1 MSNYIKENAK
11 FNLKLSIALANVND
25 CQPADLM
32 YHLHC
37 FSAFQRFVTKQS
49 KQKEKI
55 DYALLYVIEELKT
68 RSSKGDVV
76 LLDDVWLRYQDFVN
90 SEYNSELVSSYKDK
104 HTFSICLKNKISD
117 HFEFVNKMSDNE
129 TVMFPINYF
138 KEGITSI
145 IMQNETEVEE
155 SIIPKHRPESNEFL
169 ALVHV
174 ALRLRGELKA
184 KKGHKEFSVSEG
196 EAVDCIPEILCLF
209 LSLLFGIW
217 KPSRSFYKVYVMAW

>member
-1 MSNYIKENAK
+1 M
-11 FNLKLSIALANVND
+11 
-25 CQPADLM
+25 Q
-32 YHLHC
+32 
-37 FSAFQRFVTKQS
+37 QS

-55 DYALLYVIEELKT
+55 DYALLYFIEDLKIK
-68 RSSKGDVV
+68 SSKGDVV
-76 LLDDVWLRYQDFVN
+76 LLDDVWSRYQDFVN

-104 HTFSICLKNKISD
+104 HTFSICLRDKIND

-155 SIIPKHRPESNEFL
+155 SIIPKHRPESNDFL
-169 ALVHV
+169 PLVHV

-184 KKGHKEFSVSEG
+184 KQGRKVFSVSED
-196 EAVDCIPEILCLF
+196 EAIDCIPAKFVFIF
-209 LSLLFGIW
+209 KFIIW
-217 KPSRSFYKVYVMAW
+217 WSRPFKYR